1 VQNDFTLPGTS
12 STAPTDKRRVTRIT
26 AARDSHP
33 VWTTML
39 DPSVAVLSANESAA
53 LIDPR
58 DEPSLQDLRRVW
70 VFLA

>member
-1 VQNDFTLPGTS
+1 
-12 STAPTDKRRVTRIT
+12 
-26 AARDSHP
+26 
-33 VWTTML
+33 ML